1 MKKLFFVLPMLS
13 LVLVVADA
21 AEQDTVNR
29 CTAIIGEF
37 RQMPEKAIPRDVL
50 SHARG
55 LAIISVVKGGLIF
68 IGKGGKGVVV
78 AVRLMAGLAHH
89 LSPLVVPAGGFRLA
103 LK

>member
-37 RQMPEKAIPRDVL
+37 RQMPEQNN
-50 SHARG
+50 
-55 LAIISVVKGGLIF
+55 
-68 IGKGGKGVVV
+68 
-78 AVRLMAGLAHH
+78 
-89 LSPLVVPAGGFRLA
+89 
-103 LK
+103 